1 MYSHVEDVIYWK
13 LTPPGFP
20 SSFTMIHFAFYNAGI
35 LRAYQYTA
43 DDECEQPISGDD
55 TGNTIDPVSQE
66 ITMASQPDDVI
77 VSPSPSQQ
85 EEEGED
91 GAAVSSEEKIMLSS
105 LHIILD
111 TLNEDTP
118 QLVQEVKCVV
128 QELRRITLLW
138 DELWLGSLTQLNQ
151 ESQRFDFIYCTL

>member
-1 MYSHVEDVIYWK
+1 MQC
-13 LTPPGFP
+13 
-20 SSFTMIHFAFYNAGI
+20 AGI

-43 DDECEQPISGDD
+43 DDECEQPMSGDAA
-55 TGNTIDPVSQE
+55 NTIDPVSQE
-66 ITMASQPDDVI
+66 IMTSPDAVI
-77 VSPSPSQQ
+77 MSPSSQQ
-85 EEEGED
+85 EESED
-91 GAAVSSEEKIMLSS
+91 GAVSSEEKIMLSS

-151 ESQRFDFIYCTL
+151 ESQRFAVFFIFHY

>member
-1 MYSHVEDVIYWK
+1 MLLLNY
-13 LTPPGFP
+13 LL
-20 SSFTMIHFAFYNAGI
+20 FAFIFTQGI
-35 LRAYQYTA
+35 LRAYQYSA
-43 DDECEQPISGDD
+43 NDECEQPLSG
-55 TGNTIDPVSQE
+55 NVVDPVSQE
-66 ITMASQPDDVI
+66 IVSQSDDVI
-77 VSPSPSQQ
+77 TSPTSQ
-85 EEEGED
+85 EEVSV
-91 GAAVSSEEKIMLSS
+91 VSSEEKIILSS

-151 ESQRFDFIYCTL
+151 ESQRLALSTISCKVKRIFRFCLLLLHLLKQCNAGKK

>member
-1 MYSHVEDVIYWK
+1 M
-13 LTPPGFP
+13 T
-20 SSFTMIHFAFYNAGI
+20 
-35 LRAYQYTA
+35 
-43 DDECEQPISGDD
+43 
-55 TGNTIDPVSQE
+55 
-66 ITMASQPDDVI
+66 SQPDDVI
-77 VSPSPSQQ
+77 VSPSLSQQ

-91 GAAVSSEEKIMLSS
+91 GVAVSSEEKIMLSS

-151 ESQRFDFIYCTL
+151 ESQRFDFIYCIL

>member
-1 MYSHVEDVIYWK
+1 M
-13 LTPPGFP
+13 
-20 SSFTMIHFAFYNAGI
+20 
-35 LRAYQYTA
+35 RAYQYTG
-43 DDECEQPISGDD
+43 DDECEQPISGEAV
-55 TGNTIDPVSQE
+55 DPVSQE
-66 ITMASQPDDVI
+66 IVSQTEIDDVI
-77 VSPSPSQQ
+77 SPSSQ
-85 EEEGED
+85 EEVV
-91 GAAVSSEEKIMLSS
+91 VSSEEKIMLSS

-151 ESQRFDFIYCTL
+151 ESQRWVNFKRSCSVLKTYM